1 MAPGTKTGKVTNTG
15 KAGTPAN
22 TGKAGTP
29 ATKITN
35 TEVM

>member
-1 MAPGTKTGKVTNTG
+1 MARTTNTG
-15 KAGTPAN
+15 KAT

-29 ATKITN
+29 ATTGKTGTPATKITG